1 MKLRRRSNRGQ
12 GTVEYLLMV
21 AVGGIFAIQVAKF
34 FNGVFFDGFAG
45 LEQNVEREMSTGE
58 GFSR

>member
-1 MKLRRRSNRGQ
+1 MKTRRKSLGQ
-12 GTVEYLLMV
+12 STIEYVLMV
-21 AVGGIFAIQVAKF
+21 AFGGIFAIQIAKF
-34 FNGVFFDGFAG
+34 FNGVFFDGFVG